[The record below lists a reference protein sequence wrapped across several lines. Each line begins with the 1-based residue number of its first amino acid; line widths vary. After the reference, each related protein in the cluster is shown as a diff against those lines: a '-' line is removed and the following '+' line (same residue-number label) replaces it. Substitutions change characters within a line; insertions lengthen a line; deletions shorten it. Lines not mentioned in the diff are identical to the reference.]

1 MALRN
6 IYFCFLTALLAVN
19 LIFADDSNET
29 QPNPHNRAM
38 PFNPFGSLPFG
49 SPFGSNPFGSLP
61 FGFNPFGL
69 NFSQFIPFGFGN
81 SRQTRDVSSQDDDD
95 ANNDTSVNNTNHRLF
110 FSFGR
115 SQLTTCNYTATPGL
129 SCASCNQA
137 LTCYSSNVGV
147 LRRCTLY
154 CNRGRCSFV
163 AGSQCSS
170 GNSTG

>member
-29 QPNPHNRAM
+29 QPDPQGRAM

-49 SPFGSNPFGSLP
+49 SPFGSNPLGSLP
-61 FGFNPFGL
+61 FGFNPFGF

-81 SRQTRDVSSQDDDD
+81 SRQTRDVSSQDNEDES
-95 ANNDTSVNNTNHRLF
+95 NNDTSVNNTNHRLF
-110 FSFGR
+110 FSLGSR
-115 SQLTTCNYTATPGL
+115 LTTCNYTATPGL
-129 SCASCNQA
+129 SCSSCNQA

-147 LRRCTLY
+147 VRRCTLY
-154 CNRGRCSFV
+154 CNNGRCSFV
-163 AGSQCSS
+163 AGSQCFS